1 MFGLFKKP
9 ATTEQLE
16 FALLTTTGIHL
27 KTFGIM
33 PNGEEILKNV
43 EKVLSEVGCKISHD
57 QVKSIRAA
65 SSLIALSSELAEK
78 FKAMVSA
85 GANTDGKIYAEIVM
99 TMRRSGV
106 GI

>member
-16 FALLTTTGIHL
+16 FALITTTGIHL
-27 KTFGIM
+27 KTFGVM
-33 PNGEEILKNV
+33 PNGEEILNNV
-43 EKVLSEVGCKISHD
+43 QKVLSEVGCKLSHD
-57 QVKSIRAA
+57 QVSSIRAA
-65 SSLIALSSELAEK
+65 SSLIALSSELTEK
-78 FKAMVSA
+78 FKAMISA
-85 GANTDGKIYAEIVM
+85 GVNTDGKIYAEIVM